1 MPFKPIQFLETN
13 RVKLSFTNKAITAY
27 GGFALLAKLFE
38 KLDLH
43 SNVERMIPFRE
54 LSPNSTGPFAKILRF
69 GLTVIAGGRRFSHT
83 MFLGDALEIYETEF
97 GLKRIPKSISAVTR
111 FFRRIKSLKMA
122 EQLSEKLWSYTFG
135 RVIPFSEIAG
145 DYLTFDSS
153 VITRYGGQEGA
164 LSGYNPRKKA
174 RPSHHPLIGFLN
186 RTKYVVNLWNRS
198 GNASSGNG
206 CVEFAKQTWERIAS
220 RMKILGVLAD
230 SAFYQIG
237 FVDFIDGK
245 LVPYVIAAR
254 LSRVIQNEIAKITQ
268 WKAVDSRISV
278 AEFNFQH
285 GDQKWKKKRRYI
297 VVRQQWTVEKPRPA
311 GRQLSFFEK
320 DENFSRYRYGCF
332 ITSHAESPEEIWRT
346 YRLRAGDEGIIR
358 ENKEDFALDGFSLD
372 TFYAVEAAMLFRVLF
387 YNIVN
392 LFRSK
397 CLGDDEKRQTLST
410 LRLKYLLVPAVLGRD
425 GKDIVLRLGVRTQKI
440 RQKILWIIG
449 QLDRIFP
456 KRIAFGPA
464 V

>member
-38 KLDLH
+38 KLDLKTA
-43 SNVERMIPFRE
+43 VERMIPFQE
-54 LSPNSTGPFAKILRF
+54 ISPNAMGPFAKILRF

-83 MFLGDALEIYETEF
+83 MFLGDSLEIYEAEF
-97 GLKRIPKSISAVTR
+97 SVKRIPKFITAVTR
-111 FFRRIKSLKMA
+111 FFGRIKSFQMA
-122 EQLSEKLWSYTFG
+122 ERLSEKIWEYTFA
-135 RVIPFSEIAG
+135 RVIPFGEIQG
-145 DYLTFDSS
+145 DYLSFDSS
-153 VITRYGGQEGA
+153 VITRYGEQEGA
-164 LSGYNPRKKA
+164 ARGYNPKKKG

-186 RTKYVVNLWNRS
+186 RTKYVVNLWNRP
-198 GNASSGNG
+198 GNTASSNG
-206 CVEFAKQTWERIAS
+206 CLEFAKQTWERLGL
-220 RMKILGVLAD
+220 RLKILGVLAD
-230 SAFYQIG
+230 SAFYS
-237 FVDFIDGK
+237 VDLVEFIEAK

-254 LSRVIQNEIAKITQ
+254 LTRPLQSEIAKISD
-268 WKAVDSRISV
+268 WKRVDVGISV
-278 AEFNFQH
+278 AEFSFEH
-285 GDQKWKKKRRYI
+285 KDKKWKKPRRYV
-297 VVRQQWTVEKPRPA
+297 VVRQEVTFERPKPA

-320 DENFSRYRYGCF
+320 DENLNRYRYGCYL
-332 ITSHAESPEEIWRT
+332 TSHTESPEQVWRT

-372 TFYAVEAAMLFRVLF
+372 TFFAVEAAMLFRILF

-397 CLGDDEKRQTLST
+397 CFGDEEKRQTLST
-410 LRLKYLLVPAVLGRD
+410 LRMKYLLIPAVLGRD
-425 GKDIVLRLGVRTQKI
+425 GKDIILRLGIRTQKV
-440 RQKILWIIG
+440 RSKILWIINH
-449 QLDRIFP
+449 LDALFP